1 MEHTKQHIQ
10 KPFWYVFSFC
20 WSRWIIFSRI
30 DVWPLNLFMCIFDKI
45 PITFFKF
52 PSISSFFLF
61 LYSQHSSFCEDAIL
75 LNVQKIFKPD
85 NQQTISPFCHPGH
98 FNFRQTNNFTDPILY
113 HLLFY
118 VSLRGKYE
126 IRLLQFANH
135 CKPNWSLG
143 NALVTVMNIIS
154 CCEEY
159 IYSRRHF
166 KFKNCKKWIFN
177 FYNSFSFK

>member
-1 MEHTKQHIQ
+1 MDTISQKRYTVLHVQIIQWIEDLHPRIHMNVYSTRRRKDQMEHTKQHIQ

-98 FNFRQTNNFTDPILY
+98 FNFRQTKNFTDPILY

-118 VSLRGKYE
+118 VSLRGK
-126 IRLLQFANH
+126 
-135 CKPNWSLG
+135 
-143 NALVTVMNIIS
+143 
-154 CCEEY
+154 
-159 IYSRRHF
+159 
-166 KFKNCKKWIFN
+166 
-177 FYNSFSFK
+177 